1 MRGAEMG
8 PAWFRA
14 LPVALTGRLVAA
26 GMRQET
32 RREAMPSADPYPSM
46 RELAPTIHDD
56 FAIVAA
62 SAGRLDDWRT
72 IRAEVLLMGG
82 QTSPAFLKR
91 ALDDLASVLPQ
102 ARRIELAG
110 VGHEASWNADR
121 RGAPQAVAPALRSF
135 FGS

>member
-1 MRGAEMG
+1 
-8 PAWFRA
+8 
-14 LPVALTGRLVAA
+14 
-26 GMRQET
+26 
-32 RREAMPSADPYPSM
+32 MPSADPYPSM
-46 RELAPTIHDD
+46 QELAPTIHDD

-72 IRAEVLLMGG
+72 IRPEVLLMGG

-91 ALDDLASVLPQ
+91 ALDDLASVLPR
-102 ARRIELAG
+102 ARRVELPS

-135 FGS
+135 FA